1 MAATLLIGWAGLLA
15 GAFLLWLLSLRL
27 KNAGIVDI
35 FWGLGFVGLTW
46 FAHFHSNSPGSTE
59 SAGPAQWLHLVLV
72 TIWGVRLA
80 GYIGWRNHGQ
90 SEDYRYAAMRERH
103 GRSFWWV
110 SLFTVFLLQATLVAA
125 LGCLLVIVQTT
136 TPRSVTPWDLLGAGL
151 WSVGFLFESVG
162 DAQLHRFKADPRH
175 RGQVLDRGLWRYTRH
190 PNYFGEALLWWGY
203 AAFALGSAGSIW
215 TLWSPLVMTL
225 LLLKVSGVAL
235 LEKTIV
241 ERRPGY
247 RQYIESTNAFLPW
260 FPKRDPS

>member
-15 GAFLLWLLSLRL
+15 GAFLLWLLSVRL
-27 KNAGIVDI
+27 KNAGIVDV
-35 FWGLGFVGLTW
+35 FWGLGFVVLSW
-46 FAHFHSNSPGSTE
+46 FAHFHNN
-59 SAGPAQWLHLVLV
+59 SAGSGGSAQWLHLILV
-72 TIWGVRLA
+72 TVWGIRLA

-90 SEDYRYAAMRERH
+90 GEDYRYASMRERH
-103 GRSFWWV
+103 GSSFWWV
-110 SLFTVFLLQATLVAA
+110 SLFTVFILQATLIAA
-125 LGCLLVIVQTT
+125 LGCLLVGVQTAP
-136 TPRSVTPWDLLGAGL
+136 PRAVTSWDLLGTGL
-151 WSVGFLFESVG
+151 WTVGFLFETVG
-162 DAQLHRFKADPRH
+162 DAQLLRFKANPRH

-203 AAFALGSAGSIW
+203 AAFAVGSTGSLW

-247 RQYIESTNAFLPW
+247 RHYMKSTNAFLPW
-260 FPKRDPS
+260 FPKGDPS